1 MLYIKITCINN
12 KICKT
17 KIRISRKEGILLRA
31 KNKKKKKKEKKNKQH
46 KIATKIKQNKQT
58 KNCMYLSI
66 L

>member
-31 KNKKKKKKEKKNKQH
+31 KNKKKKKKEKKNNH
-46 KIATKIKQNKQT
+46 
-58 KNCMYLSI
+58 
-66 L
+66 